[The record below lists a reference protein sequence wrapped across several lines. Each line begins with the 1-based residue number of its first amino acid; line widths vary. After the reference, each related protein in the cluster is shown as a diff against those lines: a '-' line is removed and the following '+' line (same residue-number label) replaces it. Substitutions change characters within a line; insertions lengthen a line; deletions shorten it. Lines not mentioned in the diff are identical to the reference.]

1 MSSNGRKQ
9 TKIQLRMYPERNE
22 QHRRAL
28 AWLAE
33 NKMAGVSYADLV
45 SKAICSQIDREQRN
59 DAEERM
65 RQLVREEIRRN
76 LQGATIS
83 APQMDPQNSS
93 EGSLRKAKDFMSGLG
108 FG

>member
-1 MSSNGRKQ
+1 MSSNGKKQ
-9 TKIQLRMYPERNE
+9 TKLQLRMYPERNE

-28 AWLAE
+28 AWLME
-33 NKMAGVSYADLV
+33 HKTVGLSYADLV
-45 SKAICSQIDREQRN
+45 SKAICSQIDREQRM

-65 RQLVREEIRRN
+65 RQLVREEIRRS
-76 LQGATIS
+76 LHGAAIS
-83 APQMDPQNSS
+83 APQLEPQKLS

>member
-1 MSSNGRKQ
+1 MSSNGKKQ
-9 TKIQLRMYPERNE
+9 TKLQLRMYPERNE

-28 AWLAE
+28 AWLME
-33 NKMAGVSYADLV
+33 HKTAGASYADLV
-45 SKAICSQIDREQRN
+45 SKAICCQIDQEQRM

-65 RQLVREEIRRN
+65 RQLVREEIRRS

-83 APQMDPQNSS
+83 APQVEQQNPS
-93 EGSLRKAKDFMSGLG
+93 ERSLRKAKDFMSGLG

>member
-28 AWLAE
+28 AWLTE
-33 NKMAGVSYADLV
+33 HKTAGVSYADLV
-45 SKAICSQIDREQRN
+45 SKAICCQIDQEQRM

-65 RQLVREEIRRN
+65 RQLVREEIRRS

-83 APQMDPQNSS
+83 APQVEQQNPS

>member
-1 MSSNGRKQ
+1 MSSNGKKQ
-9 TKIQLRMYPERNE
+9 TKLQLRMYPERNE

-28 AWLAE
+28 AWLTE
-33 NKMAGVSYADLV
+33 HKTAGASYADLV
-45 SKAICSQIDREQRN
+45 SKAICCQIDQEQRM

-65 RQLVREEIRRN
+65 RQLVREEIRRS
-76 LQGATIS
+76 LHGTTIS
-83 APQMDPQNSS
+83 APQLEPQNPS

>member
-1 MSSNGRKQ
+1 MLSNGKKQ
-9 TKIQLRMYPERNE
+9 MKLQLRLYPERKE

-28 AWLAE
+28 AWLTEHKA
-33 NKMAGVSYADLV
+33 AGVSYADLV
-45 SKAICSQIDREQRN
+45 SKAICNQIDREQRI

-65 RQLVREEIRRN
+65 RQLVREEIRRS
-76 LQGATIS
+76 LHGAAIS

-108 FG
+108 FW

>member
-9 TKIQLRMYPERNE
+9 TKLQLRMYPERNE

-28 AWLAE
+28 VWLAE
-33 NKMAGVSYADLV
+33 HKTAGTSYADLV
-45 SKAICSQIDREQRN
+45 SKAICCQIDREQRM
-59 DAEERM
+59 DAEESM
-65 RQLVREEIRRN
+65 RQLVREEIRRS
-76 LQGATIS
+76 LHGAAIS
-83 APQMDPQNSS
+83 APQVEPQNFS

>member
-9 TKIQLRMYPERNE
+9 TKLQLRMYPERNE
-22 QHRRAL
+22 RHRRAL
-28 AWLAE
+28 IWLTE
-33 NKMAGVSYADLV
+33 HRTAGVSYADLV
-45 SKAICSQIDREQRN
+45 SKAICSQIDREQRM

-65 RQLVREEIRRN
+65 RQLVREETRHS
-76 LQGATIS
+76 LHGAAII
-83 APQMDPQNSS
+83 APQVEPQNPS

>member
-9 TKIQLRMYPERNE
+9 TKLQLRMYPERNE

-28 AWLAE
+28 VWLAE
-33 NKMAGVSYADLV
+33 HKTAGTSYADLV

-59 DAEERM
+59 DAEENM
-65 RQLVREEIRRN
+65 RQLVREEIRRS
-76 LQGATIS
+76 LHGAAII
-83 APQMDPQNSS
+83 APQVEPQNPS

>member
-22 QHRRAL
+22 QHRRAM
-28 AWLAE
+28 AWLME
-33 NKMAGVSYADLV
+33 HKTVGLSYADLV
-45 SKAICSQIDREQRN
+45 SKAICSQIDREQRM
-59 DAEERM
+59 DAEENM
-65 RQLVREEIRRN
+65 RKLVREEIRRS
-76 LQGATIS
+76 LHGAAIS
-83 APQMDPQNSS
+83 APQLEQQNPS

>member
-1 MSSNGRKQ
+1 MLSNGKKQ
-9 TKIQLRMYPERNE
+9 TKLQLRMYPERNE

-28 AWLAE
+28 AWLME
-33 NKMAGVSYADLV
+33 HKTAGVSYADLV
-45 SKAICSQIDREQRN
+45 SKAICCQIDQEQRN

-65 RQLVREEIRRN
+65 RQLVREEIRRS
-76 LQGATIS
+76 LHGAAIS

>member
-1 MSSNGRKQ
+1 MSSNGKKQ
-9 TKIQLRMYPERNE
+9 TKLQLRMYPERNE
-22 QHRRAL
+22 RHRRAL
-28 AWLAE
+28 IWLTE
-33 NKMAGVSYADLV
+33 HRTAGVSYADLV
-45 SKAICSQIDREQRN
+45 SKAICCQIDQKQRM

-65 RQLVREEIRRN
+65 RQLVREEIRCS

-83 APQMDPQNSS
+83 APQVEQQNPS

>member
-1 MSSNGRKQ
+1 MSSNGKKQ
-9 TKIQLRMYPERNE
+9 TKLQLRMYPERNE

-28 AWLAE
+28 AWLME
-33 NKMAGVSYADLV
+33 HKTAGVSYADLV
-45 SKAICSQIDREQRN
+45 SKAICCQIDREQRM

-65 RQLVREEIRRN
+65 RQLVREEIRRS
-76 LQGATIS
+76 LHGATIS
-83 APQMDPQNSS
+83 APQLEPQNPS

>member
-1 MSSNGRKQ
+1 MSSNGKKQ
-9 TKIQLRMYPERNE
+9 MKFQLRMYPARNE

-28 AWLAE
+28 AWLTE
-33 NKMAGVSYADLV
+33 HKTAGASYADLV
-45 SKAICSQIDREQRN
+45 SKAICCQIDQEQRM

-65 RQLVREEIRRN
+65 RQLVREEIRRS

-83 APQMDPQNSS
+83 APQVEQQNPS